1 VRLKIVITDN
11 LSGISEYSLRIN
23 GKWVLAEYD
32 AKNDLLM
39 YEYDTN
45 TLRRT
50 KLNVEL
56 IVIDRKDNFTR
67 ITKELYL
74 L

>member
-39 YEYDTN
+39 YEYDSN